1 VVKISSRS
9 DVPASRSRK
18 VQKEGG
24 GVSSIQ
30 WILIIFYSYRL
41 GVNIK
46 DAHDRTPIHSA
57 FRSSNNLNTNNSN
70 QEKKLNTETDFGNK
84 VFCLVFFVI
93 NNSYLFIQI
102 QESDIW
108 QEEYPTKILPSD
120 HPLIYLFAKANGNIN
135 ATDKYLLTP
144 LHYAVARNNLAG
156 VKQLITLK
164 ANIEVSES
172 MKTIYMIRFNL
183 GSRSSRHTSITFS
196 M

>member
-1 VVKISSRS
+1 LKIQG
-9 DVPASRSRK
+9 
-18 VQKEGG
+18 QKKWE
-24 GVSSIQ
+24 
-30 WILIIFYSYRL
+30 
-41 GVNIK
+41 
-46 DAHDRTPIHSA
+46 
-57 FRSSNNLNTNNSN
+57 
-70 QEKKLNTETDFGNK
+70 
-84 VFCLVFFVI
+84 
-93 NNSYLFIQI
+93 
-102 QESDIW
+102 
-108 QEEYPTKILPSD
+108 EEYKNTILEHD
-120 HPLIYLFAKANGNIN
+120 HPLIYLFAKAHGNIN